1 MDKIEKLISKA
12 KQKSGCKREAE
23 IREIYGKMTIEQLI
37 ELADSNPS
45 EERIKE
51 IFASVGGLHILESG

>member
-1 MDKIEKLISKA
+1 MNKIEKLISIA
-12 KQKSGCKREAE
+12 RQKSRYKRETE
-23 IREIYGKMTIEQLI
+23 IREIYGKMSVEQLE
-37 ELADSNPS
+37 ELAEGNPT

>member
-1 MDKIEKLISKA
+1 MNRIEKLISIA
-12 KQKSGCKREAE
+12 RQKTDDKREME
-23 IREIYGKMTIEQLI
+23 IREIYGRMTTEQLI
-37 ELADSNPS
+37 ELVENNPT

>member
-1 MDKIEKLISKA
+1 MGKIEKLISKA
-12 KQKSGCKREAE
+12 RQKSSSRQKAE
-23 IREIYGKMTIEQLI
+23 IREIYGRMTIEQLE
-37 ELADSNPS
+37 ELADGNPT

>member
-1 MDKIEKLISKA
+1 MGKIEKLISISR
-12 KQKSGCKREAE
+12 QKSSSRQKTE
-23 IREIYGKMTIEQLI
+23 IREIYGRMTTEQL
-37 ELADSNPS
+37 EKLADGNPT

>member
-1 MDKIEKLISKA
+1 MNKIEKLISIA
-12 KQKSGCKREAE
+12 RQRSRYKQETE
-23 IREIYGKMTIEQLI
+23 IREIYGKMSVEQLE
-37 ELADSNPS
+37 ELADGNPT